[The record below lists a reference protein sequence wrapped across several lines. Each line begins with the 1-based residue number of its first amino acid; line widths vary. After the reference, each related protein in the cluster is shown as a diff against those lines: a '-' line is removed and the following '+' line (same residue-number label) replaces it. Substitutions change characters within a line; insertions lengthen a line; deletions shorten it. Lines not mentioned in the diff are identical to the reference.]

1 LQAFYSWIDR
11 LRAAAPDDRAEVE
24 AKIWAEYGVEK
35 AVFALDMSQF
45 SLFVRR
51 NGILAYL
58 GLIREMQQATVP
70 VVESAGGH
78 VVKCEADNL
87 LALFDTPQQAIAAGV
102 SINRL
107 LDARRA
113 QASDRPLEVSI
124 GIDFGRILWIQG
136 ADCFGDP
143 VNLAFKL
150 GEDLAHAREILVT
163 DRVREALGESTPYP
177 IEELR
182 MSISGLEL
190 TAYRVHY
197 SATRPA

>member
-1 LQAFYSWIDR
+1 MQAFFSWIDR
-11 LRAAAPDDRAEVE
+11 LRAASPAERPDVE
-24 AKIWAEYGVEK
+24 AQIWAEYGVEK
-35 AVFALDMSQF
+35 AVLALDMSQF

-58 GLIREMQQATVP
+58 GLIREMQQVTVP
-70 VVESAGGH
+70 LVEFAGGH

-87 LALFDTPQQAIAAGV
+87 LALFDTPAQAIEAGV
-102 SINRL
+102 AINRV

-113 QASDRPLEVSI
+113 EASDRPLEVSI
-124 GIDFGRILWIQG
+124 GIDFGRILWIKG

-163 DRVREALGESTPYP
+163 DRVRDALGESTPYP
-177 IEELR
+177 IEELKL
-182 MSISGLEL
+182 SISGLEL
-190 TAYRVHY
+190 TAYRVGY
-197 SATRPA
+197 SATRPT